1 METKF
6 RRLGIEVSNAY
17 VKTLKYPR
25 IINCNS
31 TYSSE
36 LRDYARNASNKFCNF
51 VKLHYFEYLKL
62 IINENDNYYAFRE
75 FLNGI
80 MDNINKMPYIASHEA
95 IAVDFFERHLH
106 ETLYNN
112 YVFPNVNGILVE
124 PKEKDDSEI
133 DETKVGWEVIFSVL
147 LAFVIFVFFTIR
159 ICEKQNNFNKD
170 FREINLEVP
179 TKAKVNAEVN
189 YKNNIVELKNL

>member
-1 METKF
+1 METNF

-17 VKTLKYPR
+17 IKTLKYPR

-51 VKLHYFEYLKL
+51 VKLHYSEYLKF

-80 MDNINKMPYIASHEA
+80 MDNINKLPYIASHEA

-112 YVFPNVNGILVE
+112 YVFPNVNGIFVE
-124 PKEKDDSEI
+124 SKEKDDSEI
-133 DETKVGWEVIFSVL
+133 DETKVGWELILPVL
-147 LAFVIFVFFTIR
+147 FVFVFFVFFAINTPGI
-159 ICEKQNNFNKD
+159 QNNHEQD
-170 FREINLEVP
+170 TREINLEVP
-179 TKAKVNAEVN
+179 TEAKVNAEVD
-189 YKNNIVELKNL
+189 YKNDIVELKNL